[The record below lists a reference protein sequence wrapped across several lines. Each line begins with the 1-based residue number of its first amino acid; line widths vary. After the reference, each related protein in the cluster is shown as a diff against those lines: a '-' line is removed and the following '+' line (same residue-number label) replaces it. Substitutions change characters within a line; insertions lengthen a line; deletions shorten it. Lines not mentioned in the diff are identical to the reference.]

1 MINMEKISVFL
12 VDDHALFRQGLRM
25 LLSRTDFIDEIT
37 EFGDARSMLKALPEK
52 KPTIVLLD
60 IEMPVMNGI
69 EACSEALKIDPE
81 TLIIALSMYGDDEY
95 YYRMIAAGARGFLLK
110 NSEIDQVEEAILKVC
125 RGGSYFSP
133 EILMNLVKNK
143 LRTDEQQQ
151 LIQSLTERELEVL
164 RLICQGQNNQEI
176 GEKLFISKR
185 TVEKHRENL
194 LSKTHSNNT
203 ASLIVF
209 AVKHKIVQV

>member
-1 MINMEKISVFL
+1 MEKISVFL

-95 YYRMIAAGARGFLLK
+95 YYRMIAVGARGFLLK

-176 GEKLFISKR
+176 GDKLFISKR

>member
-1 MINMEKISVFL
+1 MEKISVFL

-25 LLSRTDFIDEIT
+25 LLSRTDFIGEIT
-37 EFGDARSMLKALPEK
+37 EFGDARSMLKALPER

-81 TLIIALSMYGDDEY
+81 TLVIALSMYGDDEY

>member
-1 MINMEKISVFL
+1 MEKISVFL

-25 LLSRTDFIDEIT
+25 LLSRTDFIGEIT
-37 EFGDARSMLKALPEK
+37 EFGDARSMLKALPER

-69 EACSEALKIDPE
+69 EACSEALKIDPD

-176 GEKLFISKR
+176 GDKLFISKR

>member
-1 MINMEKISVFL
+1 MEKISVFL

-25 LLSRTDFIDEIT
+25 LLSRTDFIGEIT
-37 EFGDARSMLKALPEK
+37 EFGDARSMLKALPER

-69 EACSEALKIDPE
+69 EACSEALKIDPD

>member
-1 MINMEKISVFL
+1 MEKISVFL